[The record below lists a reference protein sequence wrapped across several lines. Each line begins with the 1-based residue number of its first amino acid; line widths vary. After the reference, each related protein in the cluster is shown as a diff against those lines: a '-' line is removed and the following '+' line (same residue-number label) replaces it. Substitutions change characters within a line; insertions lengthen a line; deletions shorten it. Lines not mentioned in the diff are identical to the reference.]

1 MTHRHAHHTV
11 AFWTLTLPDADGW
24 ADHFIA
30 WYCPCGD
37 NVWATGYFSPQ
48 TCAMAPEVWEQQR
61 QREHYAQNPIGQEA
75 RRQERVHVP
84 MTRTKYETS
93 YKAKRRESVR

>member
-1 MTHRHAHHTV
+1 MKHRHTHRTI

-48 TCAMAPEVWEQQR
+48 THAMSPDMWQR
-61 QREHYAQNPIGQEA
+61 LCDAEHYERTPLGQEA
-75 RRQERVHVP
+75 RRQERVRVP
-84 MTRTKYETS
+84 RHRTKYE
-93 YKAKRRESVR
+93 AVG